1 MKKIAIF
8 LLLISTL
15 FMACE
20 TDFEVNASWKE
31 VTVVYGLLDQ
41 SQQQQYIKINKAYLG
56 EGDALQM
63 ASVSDSINYNPAD
76 LEVKIFKVNY
86 DEFSGSVD
94 TLSFV
99 TLYDTI
105 LEKDDGLFAT
115 DKNIIYT
122 TPTNPFFLTNNA
134 DEKDYILSIYNKK
147 TKRIVSAKSNLIH
160 ELNLNIPPSKPMGF
174 YGIIPN
180 PVVLPLDKS
189 QTTVN
194 WYHAKNGKIYQIIA
208 RIYYTDFFQ
217 NDTISNY
224 IDWTVHPDPYDG
236 SSEMHYTFEGDVFV
250 NTLATK
256 ITNTDTNLIARRL
269 SHIELFFTV
278 GSEDLYT
285 YMAVNE
291 PFEGIVQE
299 RPIFTNINNGI
310 GLFSCR
316 YNKSHPMS
324 FPPPTREGVS
334 IDLATLHFVYP

>member
-20 TDFEVNASWKE
+20 TDFEVNAEWKE

-63 ASVSDSINYNPAD
+63 ASVADSVNYNPED

-134 DEKDYILSIYNKK
+134 DKKDYILSIYNKK

>member
-20 TDFEVNASWKE
+20 TDFEVNAEWKE

-63 ASVSDSINYNPAD
+63 ASVADSVNYNPED

>member
-1 MKKIAIF
+1 MKNLTIF
-8 LLLISTL
+8 LFILSML

-20 TDFEVNASWKE
+20 TDFEVNANWKE

-41 SQQQQYIKINKAYLG
+41 SKQQQYIKINKAYLG

-63 ASVSDSINYNPAD
+63 ASVADSVNYNPED
-76 LEVKIFKVNY
+76 LVVKIYKVKNGT
-86 DEFSGSVD
+86 FGTVD
-94 TLSFV
+94 TIGFV
-99 TLYDTI
+99 TLHDTI
-105 LEKDDGLFAT
+105 LEKEEGLFST
-115 DKNIIYT
+115 DENIIYT
-122 TPTNPFFLTNNA
+122 VPSNFFLVTNA

-160 ELNLNIPPSKPMGF
+160 ELNLDIPPSKPMGF

-256 ITNTDTNLIARRL
+256 ITNTDINLIARRL
-269 SHIELFFTV
+269 SHIDLFFTV

-299 RPIFTNINNGI
+299 RPVFTNINNGV
-310 GLFSCR
+310 GLFTCR
-316 YNKSHPMS
+316 YNKSHTML
-324 FPPPTREGVS
+324 FPSSTREGLS
-334 IDLATLHFVYP
+334 IDLGSLHFIYP

>member
-1 MKKIAIF
+1 MTKIAIF

-20 TDFEVNASWKE
+20 TDFEVNAEWKE
-31 VTVVYGLLDQ
+31 VTVVYGILDQ

-56 EGDALQM
+56 DGDALQM
-63 ASVSDSINYNPAD
+63 ASVADSVNYNPED

-122 TPTNPFFLTNNA
+122 TPTSPFFLTNNA

-160 ELNLNIPPSKPMGF
+160 ELNLDIPPSKPMGF

-256 ITNTDTNLIARRL
+256 ITNTDINLIARRL
-269 SHIELFFTV
+269 SHIDLFFTV

-299 RPIFTNINNGI
+299 RPVFTNINNGV
-310 GLFSCR
+310 GLFTCR
-316 YNKSHPMS
+316 YNKSHTML
-324 FPPPTREGVS
+324 FPSSTREGLS
-334 IDLATLHFVYP
+334 IDLGSLHFIYP

>member
-1 MKKIAIF
+1 
-8 LLLISTL
+8 
-15 FMACE
+15 MACE
-20 TDFEVNASWKE
+20 TDFEVNAEWKE
-31 VTVVYGLLDQ
+31 VTVVYGILDQ

-56 EGDALQM
+56 DGDALQM
-63 ASVSDSINYNPAD
+63 ASVADSVNYNPED

-122 TPTNPFFLTNNA
+122 TPTSPFFLTNNA

-160 ELNLNIPPSKPMGF
+160 ELNLDIPPSKPMGF

-194 WYHAKNGKIYQIIA
+194 WYHAKNGKIYQIIV

-217 NDTISNY
+217 NDTISDY
-224 IDWTVHPDPYDG
+224 IDWIQPQIIYDG
-236 SSEMHYTFEGDVFV
+236 NTEMRYTFEGDVFV
-250 NTLATK
+250 NILANK
-256 ITNTDTNLIARRL
+256 IKNTNSNLIARRL
-269 SHIELFFTV
+269 SHVELFFTV

-299 RPIFTNINNGI
+299 RPVFTNINNGV
-310 GLFSCR
+310 GLFTCR
-316 YNKSHPMS
+316 YNKSHTML
-324 FPPPTREGVS
+324 FPSSTREGLS
-334 IDLATLHFVYP
+334 IDLGSLHFIYP

>member
-20 TDFEVNASWKE
+20 TDFEVNAEWKE

-56 EGDALQM
+56 DSDALQM
-63 ASVSDSINYNPAD
+63 ASVADSVNYNPED

-86 DEFSGSVD
+86 DEFNGSVD

-334 IDLATLHFVYP
+334 IDLATLHFIYP